1 MEFFTKLSLD
11 LQDVLVILL
20 RLLVVTDYDAEK
32 LFKLG
37 RGRQL
42 RVSPEYLLVIHIVVQ
57 EVVGCLGPQL
67 IVQSFD
73 VVVSLQLSCTAFK
86 SKGDVTTIQTFFGLE
101 LK

>member
-11 LQDVLVILL
+11 LHDILVILF
-20 RLLVVTDYDAEK
+20 RLLVITNYDAEK
-32 LFKLG
+32 LFKLR

-42 RVSPEYLLVIHIVVQ
+42 RVPSEYLLVLHIVVQ

-67 IVQSFD
+67 VVQSFN
-73 VVVSLQLSCTAFK
+73 VVISVQLSCTAFK